1 MHFIQGFFVVIL
13 TKDNNM
19 FGFNKK
25 RKTAVARHILV
36 ANEAECQKLKEEI
49 EAGTDFAELAAK
61 HSTCPSSAKG
71 GDLGTFRERAMV
83 KEFNDVVFTAE
94 LNQVH
99 GPVQTKFGYHL
110 IEITKRS
117 N

>member
-1 MHFIQGFFVVIL
+1 
-13 TKDNNM
+13 M
-19 FGFNKK
+19 FGLNKK
-25 RKTAVARHILV
+25 RKMASARHILV
-36 ANEAECQKLKEEI
+36 ADEAQCQKLKEDI
-49 EAGTDFAELAAK
+49 KAGADFAEVAAK

-83 KEFNDVVFTAE
+83 KEFNDVVFSAT
-94 LNQVH
+94 LNEVH
-99 GPVQTKFGYHL
+99 GPIKTKFGYHL

>member
-1 MHFIQGFFVVIL
+1 
-13 TKDNNM
+13 M

-25 RKTAVARHILV
+25 RKTASARHILV
-36 ANEAECQKLKEEI
+36 ADEALCQELKEKI
-49 EAGTDFAELAAK
+49 ESGTDFAELAKA

-83 KEFNDVVFTAE
+83 KAFNDVVFTCE

-117 N
+117 S

>member
-1 MHFIQGFFVVIL
+1 
-13 TKDNNM
+13 M

-25 RKTAVARHILV
+25 RKTAAARHILV
-36 ANEAECQKLKEEI
+36 TDESLCQKLKDEI
-49 EAGTDFAELAAK
+49 ETGADFAEVAAK

-99 GPVQTKFGYHL
+99 GPIKTKFGYHL
-110 IEITKRS
+110 IEITQRS
-117 N
+117 K

>member
-1 MHFIQGFFVVIL
+1 
-13 TKDNNM
+13 M

-25 RKTAVARHILV
+25 RKTAAARHILV
-36 ANEAECQKLKEEI
+36 ADEGLCQNIKADI
-49 EAGTDFAELAAK
+49 ESGTDFAELAK
-61 HSTCPSSAKG
+61 EHSTCPSAAKG

-99 GPVQTKFGYHL
+99 GPIKTKFGYHL
-110 IEITKRS
+110 IEITQRS
-117 N
+117 K

>member
-1 MHFIQGFFVVIL
+1 
-13 TKDNNM
+13 M

-25 RKTAVARHILV
+25 RKTAAARHILV
-36 ANEAECQKLKEEI
+36 ADESLCQKLKDEI
-49 EAGTDFAELAAK
+49 ETGADFAEVAAK

-99 GPVQTKFGYHL
+99 GPIKTKFGYHL
-110 IEITKRS
+110 IEITQRS
-117 N
+117 K

>member
-1 MHFIQGFFVVIL
+1 
-13 TKDNNM
+13 M

-25 RKTAVARHILV
+25 RRTASARHILV
-36 ANEAECQKLKEEI
+36 ADESLCEQLKKEI
-49 EAGTDFAELAAK
+49 EAGADFADIAAN
-61 HSTCPSSAKG
+61 HSTCPSRAQG

-83 KEFNDVVFTAE
+83 KEFNEVVFSAD
-94 LNQVH
+94 LHQVH

>member
-1 MHFIQGFFVVIL
+1 
-13 TKDNNM
+13 M

-25 RKTAVARHILV
+25 RRTAAARHILV
-36 ANEAECQKLKEEI
+36 ADEALCQELKEKI
-49 EAGTDFAELAAK
+49 EAGADFAELAK
-61 HSTCPSSAKG
+61 EHSSCPSSAKG

-94 LNQVH
+94 LHQVH

-110 IEITKRS
+110 IEISKRS